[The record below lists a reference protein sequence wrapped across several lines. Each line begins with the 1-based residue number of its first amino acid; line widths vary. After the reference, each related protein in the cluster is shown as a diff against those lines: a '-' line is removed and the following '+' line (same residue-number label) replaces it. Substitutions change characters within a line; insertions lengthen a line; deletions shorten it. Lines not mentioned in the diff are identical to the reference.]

1 MARFGFRS
9 NVREIGQPWMFIAL
23 ALIAGAALLGGI
35 QWNRQHNAHAA
46 ETSGVQPTGQ
56 GTYTAWSGGFSN
68 VNLGSSCDGSA
79 NSNYISSSSS
89 NQRESFTLP
98 TASVPAG
105 AVITGVTITVG
116 DRGDTNSGGTYR
128 TFVRLNGAD
137 TDGESDLSASGSSGG
152 CNTKTQHIV
161 LEPTLKSAV
170 SSLEIGVV
178 KDSSNNNGVR
188 IGTITATITYAPI
201 VANPALGNTCGF
213 DLVIVIDT
221 SASISS
227 TELAQQKSAFTSLL
241 TALAGT
247 PTRVGVVEF
256 NNYAAVRQTLTSD
269 LSQATSVING
279 LNGNVISG
287 PYAPNNT
294 AWTNWQDALVK
305 AQGLFGSADGRD
317 DLILFSS
324 DGNPTRHNSDDAP
337 TTNQP
342 NLHLTPAIEAANA
355 AKSAGTRIISLG
367 VGGDLIPLYMQLLSS
382 NNPSDAYYEGDFGN
396 LGDTLAG
403 ILLDLCA
410 PSITVHKVMDAD
422 GNVATTNDRTDG
434 SGWGFTTQITG
445 GTIQPG
451 SGSTNVAGLLGFKVI
466 LSGSSAV
473 VTLNETEQ
481 SGASLIDLSCTG
493 TPVGSPPANKNL
505 ATGTIDVTVQSE
517 SIVTCTYV
525 NTLAK
530 PKLAVEKTSATTTLP
545 ASGGQATFTFTVS
558 NTGPVAVT
566 ITSLGDDKF
575 GTLSGDSD
583 CKVGTLLGAGS
594 SCAFDATF
602 TVPPGTANAK
612 HVNTFTAHAVDGA
625 QQDVSAT
632 DDHTITYLE
641 TPQPSVVVDKT
652 SATTTLPTSGGSVTF
667 TYTVTNTG
675 PVAVTIQSLGDD
687 KFGTLTGDGDCK
699 VGTLLG
705 VGASCSFDATF
716 TVPAGAAQTTH
727 VNTFTA
733 VVHDNAD
740 HTASDT
746 DDHTITYLAT
756 PLPAVL
762 VDKTST
768 TTTLPTSGGSVTFTY
783 TVTNTGPVAVT
794 IQSLSDD
801 KFGTLAGDGDCK
813 VGTSLAVGASC
824 SFDATFTVPA
834 GAAQTTHVNTFTAV
848 VHDNADHTASD
859 TDDHTIT
866 YLVTPLPSV
875 LVDKTS
881 VTTTLPTSGG
891 LVTFTYA
898 VTNTGPVPV
907 TIQSLSDDKF
917 GALSGDGDCKVGTP
931 LAVGASCSFDAA
943 FTVPAGA
950 AQTTHVNTF
959 TAIVHDNADHTAS
972 DTDDHTITYLA
983 TPLPSVLV
991 DKTSVT
997 TTLPTSGGSVT
1008 FTYTVTNTGPVAVTI
1023 QSLSDDKFGTL
1034 SGDGDCKVGTPL
1046 AVGASC
1052 SFDAAFTVPAGAA
1065 QTTHVNTFTA
1075 VVHDNADHTA
1085 SDTDDHTITYLAT
1098 PLPAV
1103 LVDKTS
1109 ATTTLSTSGGS
1120 VTFTYTVTNTGPVA
1134 VTIQSLTDD
1143 KFGPLAGDADCKVGT
1158 LLAVGAWCD
1167 FSAAFTVPAGAAQT
1181 THVNTFTAVVHD
1193 NADHTAS
1200 DTDDHTITYIAEPQ
1214 PSVLVDKTSATSTL
1228 STSGGSVTFTYTVT
1242 NTGPVAVTI
1251 QSLNDDKFGAL
1262 AGDADCKVG
1271 TALAP
1276 GASCTF
1282 DGTFNVPAGSALST
1296 HINTFTAV
1304 VKDSNGKTATDS
1316 DDHTITYIA
1325 DAKPSVRVD
1334 KTSATTTLPAGGG
1347 SVTYTFTVTNTGPV
1361 AVTITSLND
1370 DKFGALAGDADC
1382 KVGTPLAVGASCTF
1396 DATFAVPG
1404 GTVLATFVNTFTA
1417 VVTDAKQQTA
1427 TASDSHTITYIQV
1440 PVPAIRVDKTSV
1452 TTTLPTSGGPV
1463 TFTYT
1468 VTNTGPV
1475 PVTITSLVDDKFGT
1489 LAGDADCKVGILL
1502 GVGASC
1508 SFDATFTVPA
1518 GADLGTHINRFTA
1531 VVTDSNQQTATAN
1544 DTHTITYLAD
1554 PKPSVRVD
1562 KTSVTTTLPV
1572 GGGPVKFT
1580 YTVTNTGPVS
1590 VTITSLSDDKFGTL
1604 VGDADCKVGTVLAV
1618 GASCAFDATFTV
1630 PAGAALGTHVNT
1642 FTAVVTDPKQQTA
1655 TGKDSHTITY
1665 VANPQPSILVD
1676 KTSATTTLPA
1686 TGGPVTYTYTVTNT
1700 GPIAVTITSLSD
1712 DKFGTLSG
1720 DADCKVGTVLAI
1732 GASCTFDATFTVP
1745 AGVSLGTHVNTFTA
1759 VVTDPNQKTATGS
1772 DTHSITYQPVVVT
1785 TVLGSPPPVQAPT
1798 PTPTQPVPSRLP
1810 NTGSGGNFPGSI
1822 NVPQDRIVSAYEV
1835 AKERAQR
1842 NVTLPISWLAAGAGL
1857 VVALTLVMRSR
1868 SKRRK
1873 S

>member
-98 TASVPAG
+98 TSSVPAG

-422 GNVATTNDRTDG
+422 GNVATTNDRTGG

-602 TVPPGTANAK
+602 TVPPGSANAK

-675 PVAVTIQSLGDD
+675 PVAVTIQSLSDD

-740 HTASDT
+740 HTARDT

-756 PLPAVL
+756 PLPA
-762 VDKTST
+762 
-768 TTTLPTSGGSVTFTY
+768 
-783 TVTNTGPVAVT
+783 
-794 IQSLSDD
+794 
-801 KFGTLAGDGDCK
+801 
-813 VGTSLAVGASC
+813 
-824 SFDATFTVPA
+824 
-834 GAAQTTHVNTFTAV
+834 
-848 VHDNADHTASD
+848 
-859 TDDHTIT
+859 
-866 YLVTPLPSV
+866 
-875 LVDKTS
+875 
-881 VTTTLPTSGG
+881 
-891 LVTFTYA
+891 
-898 VTNTGPVPV
+898 
-907 TIQSLSDDKF
+907 
-917 GALSGDGDCKVGTP
+917 
-931 LAVGASCSFDAA
+931 
-943 FTVPAGA
+943 
-950 AQTTHVNTF
+950 
-959 TAIVHDNADHTAS
+959 
-972 DTDDHTITYLA
+972 
-983 TPLPSVLV
+983 VLV

-1008 FTYTVTNTGPVAVTI
+1008 FTYTVTNTGPVPVTI
-1023 QSLSDDKFGTL
+1023 QSLTDDKFGTL

-1120 VTFTYTVTNTGPVA
+1120 VTFTFTVTNTGPVPA
-1134 VTIQSLTDD
+1134 TIQSLTDD

>member
-1 MARFGFRS
+1 MDTIDAS
-9 NVREIGQPWMFIAL
+9 NSGPGPERTSKRWRKRGNASLPA
-23 ALIAGAALLGGI
+23 AALLFLIVVAAVGGI
-35 QWNRQHNAHAA
+35 GMALIHSEPARAVGISIIDDGGSNDPNGDGQNDLTRMTGDDPSTSAQFEVSWSWDEPTTIKGGNASNACAMFDTNGDGNVNYSFCVEVSYTAQRGYFITDSGSGADSAADFPAWIQCTDNKNDRCTQPTRLADPYTNPVVAASCSVA
-46 ETSGVQPTGQ
+46 ETSTDPFGPTNQ
-56 GTYTAWSGGFSN
+56 TAGTPGG
-68 VNLGSSCDGSA
+68 
-79 NSNYISSSSS
+79 
-89 NQRESFTLP
+89 
-98 TASVPAG
+98 AG
-105 AVITGVTITVG
+105 
-116 DRGDTNSGGTYR
+116 DDYP
-128 TFVRLNGAD
+128 
-137 TDGESDLSASGSSGG
+137 SDLSVTCQLSQTLIPASAKFINVCSYPSAGNDGNNNPFDCVVTPGAGFLTIVKVADPSDGTAFTFNASTAGTSGESSWTIHGSGS
-152 CNTKTQHIV
+152 
-161 LEPTLKSAV
+161 V
-170 SSLEIGVV
+170 SLI
-178 KDSSNNNGVR
+178 
-188 IGTITATITYAPI
+188 
-201 VANPALGNTCGF
+201 
-213 DLVIVIDT
+213 
-221 SASISS
+221 
-227 TELAQQKSAFTSLL
+227 
-241 TALAGT
+241 
-247 PTRVGVVEF
+247 
-256 NNYAAVRQTLTSD
+256 
-269 LSQATSVING
+269 
-279 LNGNVISG
+279 
-287 PYAPNNT
+287 PYAP
-294 AWTNWQDALVK
+294 
-305 AQGLFGSADGRD
+305 
-317 DLILFSS
+317 
-324 DGNPTRHNSDDAP
+324 
-337 TTNQP
+337 TTSL
-342 NLHLTPAIEAANA
+342 NLTEA
-355 AKSAGTRIISLG
+355 
-367 VGGDLIPLYMQLLSS
+367 VP
-382 NNPSDAYYEGDFGN
+382 
-396 LGDTLAG
+396 
-403 ILLDLCA
+403 
-410 PSITVHKVMDAD
+410 
-422 GNVATTNDRTDG
+422 
-434 SGWGFTTQITG
+434 SGWNLT
-445 GTIQPG
+445 
-451 SGSTNVAGLLGFKVI
+451 
-466 LSGSSAV
+466 
-473 VTLNETEQ
+473 
-481 SGASLIDLSCTG
+481 GASCVVQPSTATG
-493 TPVGSPPANKNL
+493 TPDAPPTQSGPTNKGVQNITIASGL
-505 ATGTIDVTVQSE
+505 ETICTFHDSKASTPTPTPTSTPTTTPTSTPTATPTTTPPPQRPAVQ
-517 SIVTCTYV
+517 VD
-525 NTLAK
+525 
-530 PKLAVEKTSATTTLP
+530 KTSVTTTLP
-545 ASGGQATFTFTVS
+545 TSGGAVTYTFTVT

-566 ITSLGDDKF
+566 ITSLEDNRFGTLGGDGDCKF
-575 GTLSGDSD
+575 GTVLG
-583 CKVGTLLGAGS
+583 VGA
-594 SCAFDATF
+594 SCSFDATF
-602 TVPPGTANAK
+602 NVPAGQALATF
-612 HVNTFTAHAVDGA
+612 VNKFTAVVTDAN
-625 QQDVSAT
+625 QQTAT
-632 DDHTITYLE
+632 DDDDHTITYLA
-641 TPQPSVVVDKT
+641 TPLPSVLVDKT
-652 SATTTLPTSGGSVTF
+652 SVTTTLPTSGGSVTF

-675 PVAVTIQSLGDD
+675 PVAVTIQSLSDD

-848 VHDNADHTASD
+848 VHDNADHTARD

-866 YLVTPLPSV
+866 YLATPLPAV

-891 LVTFTYA
+891 PVTFTYT
-898 VTNTGPVPV
+898 VTNTGPVAV
-907 TIQSLSDDKF
+907 TIQSLTDDKF
-917 GALSGDGDCKVGTP
+917 GTLIGDGDCKVGTL
-931 LAVGASCSFDAA
+931 LAAGASCSFDAT

-959 TAIVHDNADHTAS
+959 TAVVHDNADHTAR

-983 TPLPSVLV
+983 TPLPAVLV

-1008 FTYTVTNTGPVAVTI
+1008 FTYTVTNTGPVPVTI
-1023 QSLSDDKFGTL
+1023 QSLTDDKFGTL

-1120 VTFTYTVTNTGPVA
+1120 VTFTFTVTNTGPVPA
-1134 VTIQSLTDD
+1134 TIQSLTDD

-1642 FTAVVTDPKQQTA
+1642 FTAVVADPKQQTA